1 MRALPSCSTLRA
13 AFACLVA
20 SMAVACTPEIGD
32 DCSNSL
38 NCSSQSS
45 RECDR
50 TQPGGYC
57 TISPCERDT
66 CPEEATCVKFRPS
79 QERLSVTYCMRK
91 CGDDNDCREGDG
103 YRCLTAKGFS
113 GCFEAET
120 LDGADK
126 RFCALPSGN
135 KPVEPP
141 VDASTDASTST
152 DASVDAPTDASTS
165 TDASVDASTQSVI
178 CMPAP
183 ATGS

>member
-1 MRALPSCSTLRA
+1 MHALPSRSTLRA
-13 AFACLVA
+13 AFACLCLA
-20 SMAVACTPEIGD
+20 SAAACTPELGD

-91 CGDDNDCREGDG
+91 CGQDNDCRDDEG
-103 YRCLTAKGFS
+103 YRCLTATEFS
-113 GCFEAET
+113 TCYEAQT
-120 LDGADK
+120 LDGTDK
-126 RFCALPSGN
+126 RFCAVPSPN
-135 KPVEPP
+135 
-141 VDASTDASTST
+141 
-152 DASVDAPTDASTS
+152 APAGKSS
-165 TDASVDASTQSVI
+165 EAMG
-178 CMPAP
+178 CMPTAD
-183 ATGS
+183 AGS